1 MPEWGVTVIAS
12 LCTAL
17 VSVTGV
23 IGYLKANSRP
33 GNPNGTKGL
42 DAKFTAQ
49 VLSCNERFMDIAED
63 RGEVKASLKS
73 IDARLENIEKGMTR
87 RDT

>member
-1 MPEWGVTVIAS
+1 MPDWGMTVIAS

-23 IGYLKANSRP
+23 IGYLRANSRTS
-33 GNPNGTKGL
+33 NPNGVKGL
-42 DAKFTAQ
+42 EGKFNSQITRC
-49 VLSCNERFMDIAED
+49 SERFLEIAED

-73 IDARLENIEKGMTR
+73 IDARLEHIESRLT
-87 RDT
+87 